1 MKHIIN
7 RAVILFFSCIFSLS
21 INSLPGTSYFE
32 KLELHTINYDIEN
45 NVYNLLIDIFNN
57 YKNPPLALYEDPI
70 EIYNIIENAQEII
83 MNPLAGLSLLLSHKF
98 EKITLLSSEIFEL
111 GMHRNIH
118 KYHPFNNEE
127 GINFLNSLIDDLLE
141 NAVEDLDEDELKN
154 YFVSFYEKISNKKS
168 KTEIKSIVNNIFN
181 EKFNNKTIFI
191 SRLLEEEQEN
201 IEKNILVIKEWIN
214 NNNTLIVTT
223 TISSIRERLID
234 EMKHFDIIVHQS
246 AKFDIFYLVI
256 KNK

>member
-1 MKHIIN
+1 MKNTIN
-7 RAVILFFSCIFSLS
+7 KAVTLFFIFIFSLNIS
-21 INSLPGTSYFE
+21 SLPGSIYFE
-32 KLELHTINYDIEN
+32 KLELNTINYN
-45 NVYNLLIDIFNN
+45 TQSNFYNLLIDIFNN

-70 EIYNIIENAQEII
+70 EIYNIIENAQEIV
-83 MNPLAGLSLLLSHKF
+83 MTPLAGLSLLLSHKF

-127 GINFLNSLIDDLLE
+127 GINFFNSLIDDLLE
-141 NAVEDLDEDELKN
+141 NALEDLAEDEVKN

-168 KTEIKSIVNNIFN
+168 KTEIKSVVNNIFN

-214 NNNTLIVTT
+214 NNNILIATT
-223 TISSIRERLID
+223 TISSTRERLIN
-234 EMKHFDIIVHQS
+234 EMKNFDIILHKS
-246 AKFDIFYLVI
+246 AKFDIFYLII